1 MSARSTSLSR
11 ARSVF
16 RWSSMR
22 SVEANSK
29 PFSLAA
35 SSKKSH
41 PTRRIPVLEQMLVN
55 GVVLSVNYA
64 LIALGITLIFSIMN
78 VLNFAHGQMFM
89 IGGFVVYY
97 LYGLFRLNYFV
108 SLIAVVIVLGSIGW
122 CFETFFFRRM
132 RKMATSEENSLLL
145 AVGTALLLENL
156 ALSIFGEKQ
165 RGVPPVVSGVYRI
178 GTAYLPA
185 GRLMVMVLAL
195 VLVVGLLL
203 FVQYTKLGRAM
214 RALAQDREVTHLM
227 GVNVD
232 RVAAYGFALGAAL
245 AGLAGGL
252 LVTVFGVNS
261 GVGNVYS
268 IKAFIM
274 IMIGGAGVVPGAIL
288 GAIVL
293 GFAEAI
299 GYQLLPGSITY
310 LLIFTGLIIFLL
322 LRPQGLLGKPWG

>member
-1 MSARSTSLSR
+1 M
-11 ARSVF
+11 
-16 RWSSMR
+16 
-22 SVEANSK
+22 
-29 PFSLAA
+29 
-35 SSKKSH
+35 
-41 PTRRIPVLEQMLVN
+41 EQMLVN
-55 GVVLSVNYA
+55 GVVLAVNYA

-78 VLNFAHGQMFM
+78 ILNFAHGQMFM
-89 IGGFVVYY
+89 VGGFVVYY
-97 LYGLFRLNYFV
+97 LYGVYHLNYFV
-108 SLIAVVIVLGSIGW
+108 SLVAVVFVLGFIGY
-122 CFETFFFRRM
+122 CFETFFFRRI
-132 RKMATSEENSLLL
+132 RILATREENSMLL

-165 RGVPPVVSGVYRI
+165 RGVPPVVTGVFRF
-178 GTAYLPA
+178 GSAFLPA
-185 GRLMVMVLAL
+185 SRLLVMLLAL
-195 VLVVGLLL
+195 VLIVGLLL
-203 FVQYTKLGRAM
+203 FVQYTKIGRAM

-227 GVNVD
+227 GVNVN
-232 RVAAYGFALGAAL
+232 RVAALGFALGAAL

-261 GVGNVYS
+261 GVGNAYS

-299 GYQLLPGSITY
+299 GYALLPGSVTY
-310 LLIFTGLIIFLL
+310 LLIFIGLIIFLL